1 MVLHYYLV
9 LSFRATRGKR
19 VQTKASCFRATRGNS
34 FSPDEIMSGAIIS
47 TYRLPTASA
56 TKIGSVR
63 VVKDR
68 HGKVYADGQ
77 KVVSAN
83 TAGEHTVLEIADGRN
98 FYVLTA
104 DLQRVPKAKAR

>member
-1 MVLHYYLV
+1 MLPV
-9 LSFRATRGKR
+9 
-19 VQTKASCFRATRGNS
+19 
-34 FSPDEIMSGAIIS
+34 
-47 TYRLPTASA
+47 YRLPTASA

-83 TAGEHTVLEIADGRN
+83 AAGDHTVLELADGRN
-98 FYVLTA
+98 LYVLTA
-104 DLQRVPKAKAR
+104 DLQRVPRAKAR